1 MKQWIDSKQYI
12 LKINGMEDKQN
23 SRASQ
28 MRSTCEVAVWVKWPK
43 TAWKLQN
50 QHFGDKTVGGHGGTS
65 QIFWL
70 VGRDPP
76 IPPTRENFE

>member
-1 MKQWIDSKQYI
+1 
-12 LKINGMEDKQN
+12 
-23 SRASQ
+23 